1 MSSGVDY
8 LRCMI
13 EVALDVF
20 KEPIVVSKPAF
31 AGIYYLCKQ
40 TQNYLPFF
48 EQAEHQSWF
57 VEGKINNKDLKESHG
72 NYERDGYLIYKS
84 DHKILPF

>member
-1 MSSGVDY
+1 MMSSGVDY

-20 KEPIVVSKPAF
+20 QSPVQVAPQSY

-40 TQNYLPFF
+40 TESMLPFF
-48 EQAEHQSWF
+48 KEAKDKDWF
-57 VEGKINNKDLKESHG
+57 VEGEIKNTILCESHT
-72 NYERDGYLIYKS
+72 NYERDGYLIYQS
-84 DHKILPF
+84 DHKITP